1 MASKP
6 PTPTPHS
13 SSLERLRC
21 SIFNSRTYTFKISFE
36 KIKCRVAFFFFF
48 FLNTCIP
55 ALNFPENQSP
65 SGTCVFKTN
74 FFDHDI
80 FVYFKSKILNKRQ
93 QIKVTIELNKIISF
107 LKCSQFHRVFPI
119 NSCSE
124 RSSPVRDNKTE

>member
-1 MASKP
+1 M
-6 PTPTPHS
+6 
-13 SSLERLRC
+13 
-21 SIFNSRTYTFKISFE
+21 
-36 KIKCRVAFFFFF
+36 
-48 FLNTCIP
+48 P

-93 QIKVTIELNKIISF
+93 QIKVTIESNKIISF